1 MRRFLILAA
10 LIVPLAAEPLADLLK
25 RYVTEYRAVKQD
37 AVQIADSIRARHDP
51 TRFVLKGS
59 RPSRILADASVT
71 GDSVRSLDYERFG
84 AVIAD
89 LDRMTRASAPN
100 IVPVLKFAQF
110 QGSSPDSA
118 EFCTQTG
125 AFKQFFLLLVRLAAL
140 VRADDPGFLPEHP
153 KLVDSYSIP
162 SYSAWYNTTTR
173 LESLDIQRSLHRFD
187 VRYGAESERINLL
200 EYALISFVP
209 PFKGGRHGPSA
220 LEPIFCR
227 FTPACYDIT
236 DNGTFKIGQLLGI
249 NSYIFD
255 DNGVTRLLSKAGI
268 NHFGLAV
275 VAADLVSNRLYKFAW
290 DSLSYGLMAHVGK
303 FQVGVVKGRAPGF
316 KVISTVDLQ
325 FIPGIF

>member
-1 MRRFLILAA
+1 MKRLVLLVAFV
-10 LIVPLAAEPLADLLK
+10 VPLAAEPLADLLK
-25 RYVTEYRAVKQD
+25 QYVIEYGAVKQD

-51 TRFVLKGS
+51 TVFVLKGS
-59 RPSRILADASVT
+59 IPSRILVDASVT
-71 GDSVRSLDYERFG
+71 GDSVRSFDYGRFE
-84 AVIAD
+84 AVID
-89 LDRMTRASAPN
+89 ELDRMTNGSAPN

-110 QGSSPDSA
+110 QGGSPDSV
-118 EFCTQTG
+118 EFAGQTR
-125 AFKQFFLLLVRLAAL
+125 AFKQYFLLLVQLAAL
-140 VRADDPGFLPEHP
+140 VRKDVPAFLP
-153 KLVDSYSIP
+153 KYDSLHDPYSIP
-162 SYSAWYNTTTR
+162 PYRTWYNTTMQ

-187 VRYGAESERINLL
+187 VRYGAASERINLL

-209 PFKGGRHGPSA
+209 PFKGSKRGPSA

-227 FTPACYDIT
+227 ITPACYDIT

-249 NSYIFD
+249 NAYVFD
-255 DNGVTRLLSKAGI
+255 DNGLTSFLSRAGI
-268 NHFGLAV
+268 NHFGLAF

-325 FIPGIF
+325 FIPGLF